1 MAVESALLSPSFAI
15 VIIAAAALAF
25 LAKKTNQPP
34 LIAYLFTGI
43 LIGPV
48 FLNLVSETTLI
59 NTLSELGL
67 GFLLFLIGI
76 EMKIDEIKDILAP
89 VTRIA
94 VLQTVLQ
101 TALAFVIP
109 YYLGFTMMETI
120 VIALCTVF
128 GATPVI
134 VKLLS
139 EKDEL
144 STLPSK
150 IDVGV
155 LILQD
160 IYLIVILALFSS
172 GSLTNPAEI
181 GFTLVKIIFLIG
193 VIAVLSLTSSKYLLP
208 KIFKSVA
215 ENRHTFFAYGI
226 TWAFAFITLAQA
238 LGLSVEVGAFLAG
251 LGLGQIPYNRELEE
265 RIRPLTDF
273 FMIVFFS
280 TIGLQLSADSLLV
293 YWKEALIASV
303 VLMIGNFLIMFY
315 LIDRENFTPE
325 TSFIGSIN
333 MTQVSEFSLVVGGI
347 AVTQGYIQGDILGYL
362 SLMALG
368 TMSVSTYLINYNQEI
383 YLKVE
388 HLLERFESEEK
399 QDVEVESFEDH
410 IVLIGYDETVKP
422 VLEVLEDEYEQI
434 LIIDKDSGNT
444 QELSRLKHEYIYGDF
459 KHGEIR
465 KAANLDKAELVI
477 SISPDIDANKRLMED
492 VGRDTTVFVKS
503 TNFEEA
509 AELYDLGAHFVI
521 IESTISS
528 EKTSE
533 YLSIFIEDR
542 KLLDEEI
549 EEEKQRIIRRN
560 EEE

>member
-15 VIIAAAALAF
+15 VIIGAAVLAF
-25 LAKKTNQPP
+25 IAKKTNQPP

-76 EMKIDEIKDILAP
+76 EMKIGDIKDILAP

-94 VLQTVLQ
+94 ILQTILQ
-101 TALAFVIP
+101 TALAFIIP

-181 GFTLVKIIFLIG
+181 GFTLVKIVFLIG

-208 KIFKSVA
+208 KVFKSVA
-215 ENRHTFFAYGI
+215 ENKHTFFAYGI
-226 TWAFAFITLAQA
+226 TWAFAFITLAQT

-251 LGLGQIPYNRELEE
+251 LGLGQIPFNRELEE

-293 YWKEALIASV
+293 YWKEALIASI

-315 LIDRENFTPE
+315 LIDREKFTPE

-347 AVTQGYIQGDILGYL
+347 AVTQGYIEGDILGYL

-383 YLKVE
+383 YQKVD

-422 VLEVLEDEYEQI
+422 VLEVLEKEYEQI
-434 LIIDKDSGNT
+434 LIIDKDSENT
-444 QELSRLKHEYIYGDF
+444 HDLSRVKHEYIYGDF
-459 KHGEIR
+459 KHSEIR
-465 KAANLDKAELVI
+465 KAANLGKAELVI
-477 SISPDIDANKRLMED
+477 SISPDIETNKRLMED
-492 VGRDTTVFVKS
+492 VGRDTTVFVKA
-503 TNFEEA
+503 TNFEDA

-533 YLSIFIEDR
+533 YLSIFLEDE
-542 KLLDEEI
+542 KLLEEEI
-549 EEEKQRIIRRN
+549 EEEKERIMRRS

>member
-1 MAVESALLSPSFAI
+1 MAIESALLSPSFAI
-15 VIIAAAALAF
+15 IIISAAVLAF
-25 LAKKTNQPP
+25 IAKKTKQPP

-76 EMKIDEIKDILAP
+76 EMKIEDIRKILKP

-94 VLQTVLQ
+94 ILQTILQ
-101 TALAFVIP
+101 TSLAFVIP
-109 YYLGFTMMETI
+109 YLLGFTLMETI
-120 VIALCTVF
+120 IIALCTVF

-172 GSLTNPAEI
+172 GSLGNPGQI
-181 GFTLVKIIFLIG
+181 GFTLVKILFLIG
-193 VIAVLSLTSSKYLLP
+193 IIAVLSLSSSKYLLP
-208 KIFKSVA
+208 KVFKKVADNQHIF
-215 ENRHTFFAYGI
+215 FIYGI
-226 TWAFAFITLAQA
+226 TWAFAFITLAQSM
-238 LGLSVEVGAFLAG
+238 GLSVEVGAFLAG

-273 FMIVFFS
+273 FMIIFFS
-280 TIGLQLSADSLLV
+280 TIGLQLNAENLLV
-293 YWKEALIASV
+293 YWKEALIASIA
-303 VLMIGNFLIMFY
+303 LMIGNFLIMFY
-315 LIDRENFTPE
+315 LIDREKFTPE
-325 TSFIGSIN
+325 TSFIGSLN

-362 SLMALG
+362 SLMAVG

-383 YLKVE
+383 YHKIE
-388 HLLERFESEEK
+388 HLLERFEDENK
-399 QDVEVESFEDH
+399 QDVEVQSFENH
-410 IVLIGYDETVKP
+410 VVLIGYDETVRP
-422 VLEVLEDEYEQI
+422 VVEVLDDEYDQI
-434 LIIDKDSGNT
+434 MIIDKDSENT
-444 QELSRLKHEYIYGDF
+444 EELSRLQHEYIYGDL

-465 KAANLDKAELVI
+465 KAANLDKADLVI
-477 SISPDIDANKRLMED
+477 SVSPDMDVNKRVLQD
-492 VGRDTTVFVKS
+492 LNHDTTGFVKA
-503 TNFEEA
+503 TNFEDA

-521 IESTISS
+521 LENTIAG

-533 YLSIFIEDR
+533 YIQIFLED
-542 KLLDEEI
+542 KKVLDEEI
-549 EEEKQRIIRRN
+549 EEEKQRIYWRSK
-560 EEE
+560 E

>member
-15 VIIAAAALAF
+15 VIISAAVLAF
-25 LAKKTNQPP
+25 IAKKTNQPP

-76 EMKIDEIKDILAP
+76 EMKIDDIKDILGP

-101 TALAFVIP
+101 TALAFIIP
-109 YYLGFTMMETI
+109 YYLGFTLMETI

-172 GSLTNPAEI
+172 GSLTNPGEI
-181 GFTLVKIIFLIG
+181 GFTLIKIVFLIG

-208 KIFKSVA
+208 RVFKSVA
-215 ENRHTFFAYGI
+215 ENKHIFFAYGI
-226 TWAFAFITLAQA
+226 TWAFAFITLAQT

-251 LGLGQIPYNRELEE
+251 LGLGQIPFNRELEE
-265 RIRPLTDF
+265 RVRPLTDF

-280 TIGLQLSADSLLV
+280 TIGLQLNAENLLV
-293 YWKEALIASV
+293 YWKEALIASI

-347 AVTQGYIQGDILGYL
+347 AVTQGYIEGDILGYL

-368 TMSVSTYLINYNQEI
+368 TMSVSTYFINYNQEI
-383 YLKVE
+383 YDRVE
-388 HLLERFESEEK
+388 HLLKRFESEEK
-399 QDVEVESFEDH
+399 NDFEVESFENH
-410 IVLIGYDETVKP
+410 AVLIGYDETVKP
-422 VLEVLEDEYEQI
+422 VLEFLEDEYDQI
-434 LIIDKDSGNT
+434 MIIDKDSNNT
-444 QELSRLKHEYIYGDF
+444 EELSRIKHEYIYGDF

-465 KAANLDKAELVI
+465 EAANLEKADLVI
-477 SISPDIDANKRLMED
+477 SISPEIDANKRLMED
-492 VGRDTTVFVKS
+492 LGADTTVFVKAHD
-503 TNFEEA
+503 FEDA

-521 IESTISS
+521 LESTISS
-528 EKTSE
+528 EKISE
-533 YLSIFIEDR
+533 YLNIFLEDR
-542 KLLDEEI
+542 ELLDEEI
-549 EEEKQRIIRRN
+549 EQEKERIMRRSEE
-560 EEE
+560 

>member
-1 MAVESALLSPSFAI
+1 MATESALLSPSFAI
-15 VIIAAAALAF
+15 IIISAAILAF
-25 LAKKTNQPP
+25 VAKKTKQPP

-76 EMKIDEIKDILAP
+76 EMKIDEIKEILAP

-94 VLQTVLQ
+94 VLQTILQ
-101 TALAFVIP
+101 TSLAFIVP
-109 YYLGFTMMETI
+109 YFLGFTMMETI
-120 VIALCTVF
+120 IIALCTVF

-172 GSLTNPAEI
+172 GSLTNPGTI
-181 GFTLVKIIFLIG
+181 GFTLVKILFLIG
-193 VIAVLSLTSSKYLLP
+193 IIAVLSLTSSKYLLP
-208 KIFKSVA
+208 KLFKRVA
-215 ENRHTFFAYGI
+215 ENRHIFFIYGI
-226 TWAFAFITLAQA
+226 TWAFAFITLAQSI
-238 LGLSVEVGAFLAG
+238 GLSIEVGAFLAG
-251 LGLGQIPYNRELEE
+251 LGLGQIPYNTELEE

-273 FMIVFFS
+273 FMIIFFS
-280 TIGLQLSADSLLV
+280 TIGLQLSAANLLV
-293 YWKEALIASV
+293 YWKEALIASI

-325 TSFIGSIN
+325 TSFIGSLN

-368 TMSVSTYLINYNQEI
+368 TMTVSTYLINYNQEI
-383 YLKVE
+383 YQRVE
-388 HLLERFESEEK
+388 HLLERFESEAK
-399 QDVEVESFEDH
+399 QDVEVKSFEDH
-410 IVLIGYDETVKP
+410 VVIIGFDETIRP
-422 VLEVLEDEYEQI
+422 ALEVLEEEYNQI
-434 LIIDKDSGNT
+434 MIIDKNPDNT
-444 QELSRLKHEYIYGDF
+444 EEMSRMNHEYIYGDF

-465 KAANLDKAELVI
+465 KAAKIGKADFVI
-477 SISPDIDANKRLMED
+477 SISPEIEVNKRLLED
-492 VGRDTTVFVKS
+492 AGIDTTSFVKA
-503 TNFEEA
+503 TDFEDA

-521 IESTISS
+521 LENTIAG

-533 YLSIFIEDR
+533 YIKIFLEDR
-542 KLLDEEI
+542 NLLDEEI
-549 EEEKQRIIRRN
+549 EEEKQRIYWRHK
-560 EEE
+560 E